1 MLSLLVASACCS
13 GLALQADL
21 PSDYRGLI
29 VSAKLS
35 CKKDSGQYEDL
46 LVGEYNVST
55 KGTKFFP
62 FSLADNSSIEAEVTV
77 SCSNNDD
84 SREIYTISELN
95 EKKGKWIKGK
105 MVCNNSE
112 LAYRLAYIKEISDDW
127 GVQPAGASFS
137 PCGSYTLLE
146 TDNWTNADCV
156 FVDGQNETPN
166 SVVDKWTVGENET
179 DLTNEELEVAYEE
192 GEESAAAPLNRSI
205 AVLPESGDGNFALA
219 RLIHMT
225 IRNSGKSARKALTPY
240 TVASIRLKVT
250 SASSM
255 TSISST
261 AEVVAIM
268 DGKWDA
274 VDYNKTA
281 DGKYAVDSRVELI
294 VVVKG
299 KGEIAAECGAA
310 AEEGGGLSQMKIII
324 VAAVVVVVIVIVVVA
339 ICCLYK
345 KRKRKGKGTSSTEEV

>member
-13 GLALQADL
+13 GLAMRADS
-21 PSDYRGLI
+21 PSDDRGLI
-29 VSAKLS
+29 VNAKLS

-77 SCSNNDD
+77 GCGNNDD
-84 SREIYTISELN
+84 SRKIYTISELKGN
-95 EKKGKWIKGK
+95 KGKWIEDK

-112 LAYRLAYIKEISDDW
+112 LAYRLAYIKEISEDW
-127 GVQPAGASFS
+127 GVQPAGASFT
-137 PCGSYTLLE
+137 PRGSYTLLE

-156 FVDGQNETPN
+156 FVDGENETPN

-179 DLTNEELEVAYEE
+179 DLTDEELEIAYEE

-205 AVLPESGDGNFALA
+205 AVLQESGNGNFALA

-240 TVASIRLKVT
+240 TVACIRLKVT
-250 SASSM
+250 SATSM

-281 DGKYAVDSRVELI
+281 DGKYAVDSRVELL
-294 VVVKG
+294 VVVRG

-310 AEEGGGLSQMKIII
+310 EEEGGGLSYLKIII
-324 VAAVVVVVIVIVVVA
+324 VAAACVVVIAVIIAVA
-339 ICCLYK
+339 CCCCCK
-345 KRKRKGKGTSSTEEV
+345 KRGKKRSCSTEEV